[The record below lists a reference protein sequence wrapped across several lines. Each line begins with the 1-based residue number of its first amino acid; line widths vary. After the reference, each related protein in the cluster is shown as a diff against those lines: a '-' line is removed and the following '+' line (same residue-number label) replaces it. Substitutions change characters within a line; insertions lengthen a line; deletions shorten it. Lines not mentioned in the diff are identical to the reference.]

1 MDKFTHK
8 KINDWIYSKL
18 EENPNKFGADDCN
31 ALFIHS
37 YVYEH
42 YGIYLPIPLC
52 KAISTVSRKKS
63 KILLDNPQWD
73 YRKRDRPKKRKNN
86 HKLKPTKTEDSK

>member
-18 EENPNKFGADDCN
+18 EKNPMNFGQDDCN
-31 ALFIHS
+31 ALFMRTYIL
-37 YVYEH
+37 EH
-42 YGIYLPIPLC
+42 YNIDLPISAY

-63 KILLDNPQWD
+63 QILLDNPQWD
-73 YRKRDRPKKRKNN
+73 YRERDKPKKRKNN
-86 HKLKPTKTEDSK
+86 HKLKPTKTVDSK